1 MVSGRMHKKACVI
14 LAAGILTATAGA
26 RAAESELGPRH
37 IDPVNG
43 FSLCPPAGV
52 ELDRGVATTRL
63 AKWVMRD
70 PRTKA
75 IAWQLIVRKEAGPA
89 EGISL
94 ADFAKQVEAGL
105 RRQPEVRVEK
115 AAVVAVLGK
124 PGIETALIQGAR
136 GQRWQH
142 DLWARTSSGHLLVL
156 SISGTLGLR
165 GQMDALLG
173 QVAETWKL
181 SDPRKQAE
189 VRKTNLQRGRALLAG
204 LTQTKLT
211 AALTSQEQWFLY
223 RRGDKDM
230 GYMRVKEKQA
240 RRGSTQGVAIS
251 TLASLSLPEGQSMVI
266 RRVMFA
272 AADRSK
278 EHWTETAQILRGGKV
293 IRRMS
298 EEGTCEGSLIVCE
311 VTSDG
316 RSATRKKPLEPT
328 TAAIYLPRAF
338 ALLLGKLADLSTP
351 GAYGFATYTTA
362 ENDFDLRTFT
372 VVGPTKVMLGSQSKP
387 GVQATDQLAADAA
400 PATLELASDGSLLR
414 MRTDGGIVMVQST
427 RSAVLRRYPDAEK

>member
-1 MVSGRMHKKACVI
+1 MVFGRMHTAACVI
-14 LAAGILTATAGA
+14 LAAGLLAATVGQ
-26 RAAESELGPRH
+26 AAESKLGPRH

-70 PRTKA
+70 ARTKA

-89 EGISL
+89 DGVSL
-94 ADFAKQVEAGL
+94 EAYAKQVEAGL

-124 PGIETALIQGAR
+124 PGIETALIQGTR

-156 SISGTLGLR
+156 SISGTLGLKA
-165 GQMDALLG
+165 QMDKLLG
-173 QVAETWKL
+173 QVAETWQL
-181 SDPRKQAE
+181 SDPREQAE
-189 VRKTNLQRGRALLAG
+189 VRKANLKRGQTLLAG
-204 LTQTKLT
+204 LTRTKLT
-211 AALTSQEQWFLY
+211 AAMTSQEQWFLY

-230 GYMRVKEKQA
+230 GYMRVKEKTV
-240 RRGSTQGVAIS
+240 RRGTAQGVEITTKAG
-251 TLASLSLPEGQSMVI
+251 LSLPEGQSMVI

-278 EHWTETAQILRGGKV
+278 EHWTETAQVLRGPKV

-298 EEGTCEGSLIVCE
+298 EEGTCEGSLIVCK

-338 ALLLGKLADLSTP
+338 ALLLGKLTDLSTP

-372 VVGPTKVMLGSQSKP
+372 VVGPTKVTLGSQSKP

-400 PATLELASDGSLLR
+400 PATLELASDGLLLR
-414 MRTDGGIVMVQST
+414 MQTDGGIVMTQST

>member
-1 MVSGRMHKKACVI
+1 MVSGRMHKTACVI
-14 LAAGILTATAGA
+14 LAAGLLMATVGQ
-26 RAAESELGPRH
+26 AAESKLGPRH
-37 IDPVNG
+37 IDPANG

-70 PRTKA
+70 ARTKA

-89 EGISL
+89 DGISL
-94 ADFAKQVEAGL
+94 EAFAKQVEAGL

-115 AAVVAVLGK
+115 AAVIAVLGK

-165 GQMDALLG
+165 GQMDELLG

-181 SDPRKQAE
+181 SDPREQAE
-189 VRKTNLQRGRALLAG
+189 VRKANLKRGRELLAG
-204 LTQTKLT
+204 LTQAKLA

-223 RRGDKDM
+223 RRGDKDI
-230 GYMRVKEKQA
+230 GFMRVKEKQA
-240 RRGSTQGVAIS
+240 RRGSTQGVEIS
-251 TLASLSLPEGQSMVI
+251 TKAGLSLPEGQSMVI

-298 EEGTCEGSLIVCE
+298 EEGTCEGSLIVCK

-328 TAAIYLPRAF
+328 TAAMYLPRAF
-338 ALLLGKLADLSTP
+338 ALLLGKLTDRSTP

-362 ENDFDLRTFT
+362 ENEFDLRTFT
-372 VVGPTKVMLGSQSKP
+372 VVGPTEAPPPSQSKP
-387 GVQATDQLAADAA
+387 GIQATDQLAADAA